1 MNSLEN
7 AYPYNMNTMPN
18 PVDTRSE
25 PLLRSGGGRGSSRCS
40 RCSSRGKGG
49 KKLKNYTGRQIG
61 CRSRSSRT
69 RTRSRSSRMQSGGDL
84 INNLPMDASMIVQ
97 SATKVGGDL
106 WNDLKGTPSMNPSP
120 FPFLDQGI
128 KEPSTPTP
136 PTTTTH
142 SQSGGLLRHRR
153 RRPRHRKSQRSKK
166 YKKTASNSKRYR
178 SSSSRSSR
186 RQFRHRRPQQSGGDI
201 FSYLPFDMSTTIR
214 SAANS
219 VGNAISGTKGLPN
232 AVSPLPYNDHALQK
246 PELKASDHLPDLQKY
261 YRNANLSIPSL

>member
-25 PLLRSGGGRGSSRCS
+25 PLLRSGGGRGSSRGSRCS
-40 RCSSRGKGG
+40 RGSSRGKGG

-128 KEPSTPTP
+128 KEPSTPT
-136 PTTTTH
+136 TTH

-166 YKKTASNSKRYR
+166 YKKTASNSKRC
-178 SSSSRSSR
+178 SSSR
-186 RQFRHRRPQQSGGDI
+186 RQFRHRLPQQSGGDI

-219 VGNAISGTKGLPN
+219 VGNAISGAKGLPGS
-232 AVSPLPYNDHALQK
+232 VSPLPYNDHALQK